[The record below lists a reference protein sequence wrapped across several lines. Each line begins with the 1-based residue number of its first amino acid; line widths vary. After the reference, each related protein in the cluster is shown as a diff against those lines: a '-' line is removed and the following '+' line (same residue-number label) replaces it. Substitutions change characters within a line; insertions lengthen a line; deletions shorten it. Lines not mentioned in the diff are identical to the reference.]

1 MGLEGFEV
9 NEISKTYYDERQKP
23 FQVLHEISFHW
34 PGTENIAIIG
44 ESGSGKS
51 TLARLIAGLET
62 PTSGKIL
69 MDNKDVAA
77 WNRSTWRKKRQTIQA
92 VFQDASGTLN
102 PARSAYHNVEEALC
116 NLTKLTKSQRKERI
130 AGLMELT
137 HMRPELLQVPT
148 RQLSGGEQRR
158 LALLRALAIHPRYL
172 ILDEVTS
179 GLDSISTDAVLKAL
193 EKYHAE
199 YGCAYLMIT
208 HDKQTA
214 YRIADHV
221 FEMQKGVF
229 VREAIRTETNKSKKG
244 Q

>member
-1 MGLEGFEV
+1 MEGFEV
-9 NEISKTYYDERQKP
+9 NAVSKIYYDEKQRP
-23 FQVLHEISFHW
+23 FPVLHEISFHW
-34 PGTENIAIIG
+34 PNTENIAIIG

-51 TLARLIAGLET
+51 TLARLLVGLET
-62 PTSGKIL
+62 PTTGKIL
-69 MDNKDVAA
+69 MDNKDMAS
-77 WNRSTWRKKRQTIQA
+77 WSRSVWRKKRRIIQA

-102 PARSAYHNVEEALC
+102 PARSVYHNVEEALC
-116 NLTKLTKSQRKERI
+116 NLTELTRCQRKERI
-130 AGLMELT
+130 AELMELT

-158 LALLRALAIHPRYL
+158 LALLRALAIHPKYL

-179 GLDSISTDAVLKAL
+179 GLDSISTDAVLKVL

-214 YRIADHV
+214 YRIADHI
-221 FEMQKGVF
+221 FEMQKGAF
-229 VREAIRTETNKSKKG
+229 VREAIRTETNKSSKKG